1 MVDLCCCNQKPILC
15 CKTTLLQLKNNLK
28 KKNLL
33 KEIQIS
39 FTPKT
44 EAWTAYFKESSNTIS
59 KNVSFPK
66 RVKVKKKKKLTM
78 AKKKHL

>member
-1 MVDLCCCNQKPILC
+1 MGSRGKGYIQIIMVDLCCCNQKPILC
-15 CKTTLLQLKNNLK
+15 CKTTLLQLKNNFK

-44 EAWTAYFKESSNTIS
+44 EAWTAYFKI
-59 KNVSFPK
+59 PI
-66 RVKVKKKKKLTM
+66 R
-78 AKKKHL
+78 